1 MTSFYNEST
10 IFDNDIDYSELKY
23 TEHDPEVIKSNNL
36 VKNYKY
42 FKNSETKFD
51 KKLTEKISWGLGY
64 TERCINKTSKII
76 NDPKNFFK
84 IDNILDFNKNK
95 YDSNFDDM
103 ILSYYK
109 DKLILVFVAKI
120 VRKGEFYDKNNNL
133 YLGDWDRKKR
143 KHSDEITFNLPV
155 FQIWNSNYELE
166 FEKTCNEFSNYDS
179 HVGNFKCHT
188 FHLNNLIILAYSSII
203 KFNVA
208 NHEILIKELEY
219 ANGIGY
225 PNSWHCLATQNK
237 TNQLYIAS
245 DGIINVYNI
254 KTLNLLKRLLFYD
267 GKNHDGTY
275 YPFHGTDYHIP
286 NEFYSMKIIWDT
298 LYFYIYEDFEGGSDK
313 LAVVKNINDTEN
325 LSFDLYELYPESF
338 LISNHIEK
346 YENYI
351 YISGE
356 ESAGIHI
363 FDTQK
368 NTLVNFDPAFGT
380 DWRNYKSY
388 INICENYLINVNY
401 YLGREENPTVIEIVN
416 LEKNKS
422 IEEIDYRIEFKDPYR
437 IKNVNIRQ
445 NIAYFYCLNLQN
457 QNIEILTYDMT
468 NI

>member
-1 MTSFYNEST
+1 MTSLNNEYT
-10 IFDNDIDYSELKY
+10 IFDSNIDYSELKY
-23 TEHDPEVIKSNNL
+23 TELDPEVIKSNNL

-42 FKNSETKFD
+42 FKNSETEFD
-51 KKLTEKISWGLGY
+51 MKLNEKISRKLGP

-84 IDNILDFNKNK
+84 IDNIWDFNKNK

-208 NHEILIKELEY
+208 NHEILIKEIEY
-219 ANGIGY
+219 ASGIGY
-225 PNSWHCLATQNK
+225 SNSWHCLATQNK
-237 TNQLYIAS
+237 TNQLYIAG

-267 GKNHDGTY
+267 GKNHDGTD
-275 YPFHGTDYHIP
+275 FQIP
-286 NEFYSMKIIWDT
+286 NEIYCMEMIWDT

-313 LAVVKNINDTEN
+313 LAIVKNINDTKN
-325 LSFDLYELYPESF
+325 LSYDLYELYPDSF
-338 LISNHIEK
+338 LISKHIKK

-351 YISGE
+351 YLSGE
-356 ESAGIHI
+356 VSAGIHI

-380 DWRNYKSY
+380 DWRNYKSF
-388 INICENYLINVNY
+388 IDICENYLINVNY

-416 LEKNKS
+416 LEKNKL
-422 IEEIDYRIEFKDPYR
+422 IEKIDYRIEFKDPYR

-445 NIAYFYCLNLQN
+445 NIAYFYCLNLQD
-457 QNIEILTYDMT
+457 QNIQVFIHHLK
-468 NI
+468 